1 MNSWTSKQMKEK
13 TIKQA
18 KQTNERIAS
27 EKTWPGM
34 TTCSWLLT
42 IPRVGRR
49 WFTVG
54 STIQKTLC
62 GGEKTDWFNVITNAH
77 KGSSKY
83 ICDAIWHSRIL
94 PFHAMCWVGCTYL
107 WAKSY
112 HMMKC
117 WAESLEYL
125 RSHNPTSIG
134 FRFACSQQAAT
145 ATSVFRTFCACN
157 QIEQFIR
164 WHASRYTHVLLK
176 ACFVQWHT
184 AMVWRTQDPAIVATS
199 DTFPGCILFQTIP
212 FFFSAR
218 LLCCIMLLLIG
229 PYQKTTKGKA
239 REKERGQNILDFT
252 AKIYKASEPSV
263 KGKPTWRAALPWAF
277 PPQLRF
283 PEQLVKTCE
292 NHTSHK

>member
-1 MNSWTSKQMKEK
+1 
-13 TIKQA
+13 
-18 KQTNERIAS
+18 
-27 EKTWPGM
+27 
-34 TTCSWLLT
+34 
-42 IPRVGRR
+42 
-49 WFTVG
+49 
-54 STIQKTLC
+54 
-62 GGEKTDWFNVITNAH
+62 
-77 KGSSKY
+77 
-83 ICDAIWHSRIL
+83 
-94 PFHAMCWVGCTYL
+94 MCWVGGTYL

-145 ATSVFRTFCACN
+145 ATSAFRTFCACN

-164 WHASRYTHVLLK
+164 WHASRHTHVLLK

-212 FFFSAR
+212 CFFFSAR

-229 PYQKTTKGKA
+229 PYQKQQEGNPEKKSVAKTSWILPQRSTKHQNHPS
-239 REKERGQNILDFT
+239 KESPPEEQHCHRHFHH
-252 AKIYKASEPSV
+252 SF
-263 KGKPTWRAALPWAF
+263 AF
-277 PPQLRF
+277 R
-283 PEQLVKTCE
+283 
-292 NHTSHK
+292 NS